1 MKAIHLPSKSSQF
14 WLLGLAAAL
23 ATIHLTLTM
32 RAGDAP
38 RAGISI
44 LFYLA
49 VAFLLWEKRHS
60 FSLKTRVFPS
70 LLGTLLITGV
80 FIKSAF
86 IADDY
91 LLRLLPFLSALGL
104 SLIASSFKGIK
115 LYYKELIILFFLG
128 VPSVLLSSS
137 LTDISPFTAKLAAF
151 FLWYSGFKVSLQ
163 GVYITL
169 PTGGVVVS
177 EPCSGM
183 KTITYLLGLAVIFL
197 VMFPINRRNNII
209 VPIAAVVLGFVV
221 NGFRVAFL
229 TILSTSSNQ
238 KAFDYWHYGDG
249 SAIVGIIAVLLLGL
263 FCLFLLRQEE
273 SENEGSIE
281 S

>member
-1 MKAIHLPSKSSQF
+1 MKATYLPSKSSQF
-14 WLLGLAAAL
+14 CLLGLAAAL
-23 ATIHLTLTM
+23 VAIHLTLTI

-49 VAFLLWEKRHS
+49 VVCLLWEKRHS
-60 FSLKTRVFPS
+60 FSLKIRVFPS

-80 FIKSAF
+80 LIKSTF
-86 IADDY
+86 TVDDY
-91 LLRLLPFLSALGL
+91 FL

-115 LYYKELIILFFLG
+115 LYGRELIILFFLG

-151 FLWYSGFKVSLQ
+151 FLWASGFKVSLQ

-169 PTGGVVVS
+169 PAGSVVVS

-197 VMFPINRRNNII
+197 VMFPTHWKNNII

-229 TILSTSSNQ
+229 TILSSSSNQ

-249 SAIVGIIAVLLLGL
+249 SAIVGMIAVLLLGL

-273 SENEGSIE
+273 SNNV
-281 S
+281 

>member
-1 MKAIHLPSKSSQF
+1 MKATYLPSKSSQF
-14 WLLGLAAAL
+14 CLLGLATAL
-23 ATIHLTLTM
+23 VAIHLTLTI

-49 VAFLLWEKRHS
+49 VVCLLWEKRHS
-60 FSLKTRVFPS
+60 FSLKIRVFPS

-80 FIKSAF
+80 LIKSTF
-86 IADDY
+86 TVDDY
-91 LLRLLPFLSALGL
+91 LLRLLPFFSALGL

-115 LYYKELIILFFLG
+115 LYGRELIILFFLG

-151 FLWYSGFKVSLQ
+151 FLWASGFKVSLQ

-169 PTGGVVVS
+169 PAGSVVVS

-197 VMFPINRRNNII
+197 VMFPTHWKNNII

-229 TILSTSSNQ
+229 TILSSSSNQ

-249 SAIVGIIAVLLLGL
+249 SAIVGMIAVLLLGL

-273 SENEGSIE
+273 SENEDSIE

>member
-1 MKAIHLPSKSSQF
+1 MRATHLPSKNFQF
-14 WLLGLAAAL
+14 WLLGLAATL
-23 ATIHLTLTM
+23 VTIHLTLTM
-32 RAGDAP
+32 RAGDHP

-49 VAFLLWEKRHS
+49 VASLLWEKRQS
-60 FSLKTRVFPS
+60 FSLKVRVFPS

-80 FIKSAF
+80 FIKSTF
-86 IADDY
+86 IMDNY
-91 LLRLLPFLSALGL
+91 FLQLLPFVSALGL

-115 LYYKELIILFFLG
+115 LYWKELIILFFLG
-128 VPSVLLSSS
+128 TPSVLLSSS

-151 FLWYSGFKVSLQ
+151 ILWYSGFQVSLQ

-169 PTGGVVVS
+169 PAGGVVVS

-183 KTITYLLGLAVIFL
+183 KSITYLLGLAVIFL
-197 VMFPINRRNNII
+197 VMFPTNRRNNII
-209 VPIAAVVLGFVV
+209 VPIAAVVLGFVL

-229 TILSTSSNQ
+229 TILSASSNQ

-249 SAIVGIIAVLLLGL
+249 STIVGMMAVLLLGL

-273 SENEGSIE
+273 FENKDSIE
-281 S
+281 P